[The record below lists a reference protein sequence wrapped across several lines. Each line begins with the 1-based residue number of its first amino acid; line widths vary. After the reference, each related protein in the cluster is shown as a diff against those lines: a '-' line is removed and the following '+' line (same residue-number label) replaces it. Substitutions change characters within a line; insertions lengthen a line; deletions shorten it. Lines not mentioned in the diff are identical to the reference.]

1 MGIYWAGPEWLER
14 AAHAPGSACAV
25 GGSQSFRLNLANSFM
40 PCHKHWSYHDD
51 IGSPRGIPL
60 RSPFRRPA
68 TERTRDTEWLKCHRD
83 RVAVLGPYLA
93 SRIAHSPRDYG
104 PRDRRSRGRH
114 GPHPSLRAAC
124 WEPTELSMGAHEC
137 VRAHHTESFNRL
149 IMPAPTALVWWS
161 VCSRPLVSTPFAV
174 IDPSFIN
181 RRPSGSR
188 RTASGGRSGSSGFRE
203 SL

>member
-1 MGIYWAGPEWLER
+1 M
-14 AAHAPGSACAV
+14 
-25 GGSQSFRLNLANSFM
+25 GGSQSFRLNLANLSFKTLVVSRRYRI
-40 PCHKHWSYHDD
+40 PKRNSSSQSFSTADHW
-51 IGSPRGIPL
+51 
-60 RSPFRRPA
+60 PA
-68 TERTRDTEWLKCHRD
+68 TERTSDTEWLKWT
-83 RVAVLGPYLA
+83 A
-93 SRIAHSPRDYG
+93 SPSWGRIAHSPRDYG

-124 WEPTELSMGAHEC
+124 WEPTELSLGAHEC

>member
-1 MGIYWAGPEWLER
+1 MGIYWAWPGQSGWRVE
-14 AAHAPGSACAV
+14 AAHAPGSACA
-25 GGSQSFRLNLANSFM
+25 GGRIPKFPSKFVQPFM
-40 PCHKHWSYHDD
+40 PCHKTLVVSRRY
-51 IGSPRGIPL
+51 RIPKYSSCQFFDG
-60 RSPFRRPA
+60 RSWPA
-68 TERTRDTEWLKCHRD
+68 TERASDTEWLKWT
-83 RVAVLGPYLA
+83 A
-93 SRIAHSPRDYG
+93 SWGRIAHSPRDYG
-104 PRDRRSRGRH
+104 RRDRRSRGRH

-124 WEPTELSMGAHEC
+124 WEPAELSMGAHEC

-149 IMPAPTALVWWS
+149 IMPAPTAVVWWS

>member
-14 AAHAPGSACAV
+14 GGTRTRPRQRLCCV
-25 GGSQSFRLNLANSFM
+25 GGSQSFRLNLANLS
-40 PCHKHWSYHDD
+40 CHVTKHWSYHED
-51 IGSPRGIPL
+51 IGSPSIPL
-60 RSPFRRPA
+60 VSFSTADHGLRPNVRA
-68 TERTRDTEWLKCHRD
+68 TLNGSS
-83 RVAVLGPYLA
+83 GPRPGA
-93 SRIAHSPRDYG
+93 GRIAHSPRDYG
-104 PRDRRSRGRH
+104 RRDRRSRGRH

-124 WEPTELSMGAHEC
+124 WEPAELSMGAHEC

-149 IMPAPTALVWWS
+149 TMPAPTALVWWS